1 MLSDDRTIQHD
12 RIHTDQ
18 STRLNVGPV
27 DRIVADAGA
36 FIDAGFAFVE
46 RGMTAPSWMFSRG
59 PMVTGA
65 TSPRMTQL
73 NQHDDCSPRETFR
86 QWSHWVRANRSGGWT
101 EQRHGIEYRLIRIH
115 SISGFSHQ
123 RGRSKMRI

>member
-27 DRIVADAGA
+27 DRCIVADAGA

-46 RGMTAPSWMFSRG
+46 RPVYDSAVLDVHPWPNGDGCDIA
-59 PMVTGA
+59 A
-65 TSPRMTQL
+65 
-73 NQHDDCSPRETFR
+73 DD
-86 QWSHWVRANRSGGWT
+86 A
-101 EQRHGIEYRLIRIH
+101 IEPAR
-115 SISGFSHQ
+115 
-123 RGRSKMRI
+123 